1 MTFVEDVQNARSPRE
16 AMLNLAAGL
25 DVLVERINHLESS
38 TNWDSWGDELGEPDL
53 PGGIDYDRFVGVV
66 KPKAPVITEQ
76 DGETTVDIPPPSEAK
91 QAYRRLFEQQALH
104 LSEYLHDDDQDWTEV
119 YAKGGPMW
127 LYIGNP
133 ELVKSLPDST
143 RRALVSD
150 LEEDSPQQAREMA
163 RDILKEP
170 ADATGY
176 GNAPALADEFAG
188 GVSGIRGTG

>member
-1 MTFVEDVQNARSPRE
+1 MFEEQQ
-16 AMLNLAAGL
+16 L
-25 DVLVERINHLESS
+25 HL
-38 TNWDSWGDELGEPDL
+38 
-53 PGGIDYDRFVGVV
+53 IDYLGD
-66 KPKAPVITEQ
+66 TE
-76 DGETTVDIPPPSEAK
+76 
-91 QAYRRLFEQQALH
+91 
-104 LSEYLHDDDQDWTEV
+104 DWTEV

-143 RRALVSD
+143 RRALVAD

>member
-25 DVLVERINHLESS
+25 DVLVERIDKLESS
-38 TNWDSWGDELGEPDL
+38 TNWDSWGDSVEQRL
-53 PGGIDYDRFVGVV
+53 PQ
-66 KPKAPVITEQ
+66 PVQITEQ
-76 DGETTVDIPPPSEAK
+76 DGETEVVIPPPSTEKMAK
-91 QAYRRLFEQQALH
+91 RMLFEQQALH

-133 ELVKSLPDST
+133 ELVKSLPDGT